1 MKVIAIYN
9 IKGGVGKTASAVNLA
24 YLASLDGSRTLLWD
38 LDPQGAASFYFKVKA
53 KIKGGSRKL
62 VTGKS
67 NVDDAIHHTDYPN
80 LDLLPA
86 DFSNRNLDI
95 FLDQTK
101 KPEKRLQKVIKP
113 LANDYNYVFLDC
125 PPSISSVSESVF
137 AAADILLIPTIPTTL
152 SLQTFQ
158 QIMKFFSKEN
168 YDSLQLVP
176 FFVMVDRRKQ
186 MHRLIVSKPPAMMSN
201 VLESTIPYASEIER
215 MGIHRSPVSTFAYHG
230 KAAQSYVELWDE
242 LQSNIL

>member
-67 NVDDAIHHTDYPN
+67 NVDGAIHHTDYPN

-95 FLDQTK
+95 FLNQTK

-113 LANDYNYVFLDC
+113 LANDYSYVFLDC